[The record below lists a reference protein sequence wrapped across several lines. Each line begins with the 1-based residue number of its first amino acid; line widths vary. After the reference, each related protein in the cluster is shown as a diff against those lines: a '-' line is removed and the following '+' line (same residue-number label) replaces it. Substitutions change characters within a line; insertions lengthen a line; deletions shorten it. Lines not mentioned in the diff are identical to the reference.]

1 MHTQK
6 STQTQVGYSKFSASR
21 DDLSCDSELRRYLR
35 IDEDSMKIEERYIE
49 NFFQT
54 EDSLFLDEERKILC
68 TPNFIII

>member
-1 MHTQK
+1 
-6 STQTQVGYSKFSASR
+6 V
-21 DDLSCDSELRRYLR
+21 SCDSELRRYLR